1 MAAGIRALLA
11 MALLMPLALFCTLL
25 ADFGTVLAD
34 QIDKFAFAPHE
45 IHRQATN
52 GGAIP
57 IQ

>member
-11 MALLMPLALFCTLL
+11 MALLMPFALFRALL
-25 ADFGTVLAD
+25 ADFGAVLAD
-34 QIDKFAFAPHE
+34 QIDKFTFAPHE
-45 IHRQATN
+45 VHRQATN